1 MSGQLQIVYLFI
13 GLPWS
18 SVLLKHAV
26 NINQIAE
33 RGQNFQVWASDMFRL
48 VCAMLGYCKPK
59 NTFQD
64 LQNQEKLTMET
75 GILTLQYRT
84 LITE

>member
-1 MSGQLQIVYLFI
+1 MLF
-13 GLPWS
+13 
-18 SVLLKHAV
+18 KYAF

-33 RGQNFQVWASDMFRL
+33 KGQNSQVRASKIFRL
-48 VCAMLGYCKPK
+48 VRAMLGYCKPK